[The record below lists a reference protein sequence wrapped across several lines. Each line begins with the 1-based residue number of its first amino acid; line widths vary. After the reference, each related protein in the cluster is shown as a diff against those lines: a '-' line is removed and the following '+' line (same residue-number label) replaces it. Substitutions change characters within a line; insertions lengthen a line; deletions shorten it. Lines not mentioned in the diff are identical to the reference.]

1 MALLLSA
8 VIITVSAKLI
18 QMSNQILNLIFAV
31 KTVKYLS
38 FQSVPIHIEIYAKR
52 QNNQLP
58 HLCWHCVNSQLYNK
72 YNLKT
77 QSIVSYCFPSFFKLI
92 VTTDNSL
99 QYLFSGRTKRKI
111 AIHENWQIIFTLSIF
126 ATLCITCLNFTFY
139 LVEDT

>member
-77 QSIVSYCFPSFFKLI
+77 QSTISYCSHSFFNLI
-92 VTTDNSL
+92 VTADNNL
-99 QYLFSGRTKRKI
+99 QYLFPERIKHKI
-111 AIHENWQIIFTLSIF
+111 TIHENWQKYIHFVNICNFVYHLSQF
-126 ATLCITCLNFTFY
+126 
-139 LVEDT
+139 

>member
-18 QMSNQILNLIFAV
+18 QMSNKILNLIFAV

-77 QSIVSYCFPSFFKLI
+77 QSTISYCFPSFFHWLWQLTIVCSICSLKGPSTKLPFMKI
-92 VTTDNSL
+92 DKLYSL
-99 QYLFSGRTKRKI
+99 CQYLQLCVSLVSI
-111 AIHENWQIIFTLSIF
+111 LIF
-126 ATLCITCLNFTFY
+126 N
-139 LVEDT
+139 

>member
-77 QSIVSYCFPSFFKLI
+77 QSIVSYCFHSFFNLI
-92 VTTDNSL
+92 VTTDNKSQYSFPERIKHRNYHPWKLTEIYSL
-99 QYLFSGRTKRKI
+99 YRYLQLCVSLVSI
-111 AIHENWQIIFTLSIF
+111 LIFI
-126 ATLCITCLNFTFY
+126 
-139 LVEDT
+139 